1 MPRIVEGRMGFQGGE
16 TWYRVTG
23 DLASGKPPLLCLHGG
38 PGAQSDYIHP
48 FDALAETGRAVIQ
61 YDQFGCGRSTHR
73 PDAPA
78 DFWSVQLF
86 IDELDALIAHL
97 GIGRAYHVLGQSW
110 GGMLGA
116 EHAVRRPAGLRG
128 LVIANSPAN
137 MRTWVAEANRL
148 RAALP
153 PEVQATLLRHE
164 AAGTTAAPEYE
175 AAVNVFYER
184 HLCRVVPFPQP
195 LRDSFAGLAAEPTVY
210 HTMNGPSEF
219 HVVGHI
225 RDWSIEDRLGDVAAR
240 TLVLSGQHDEATE
253 ACVAPYA
260 ERIAGA
266 EWVIIGGASHCAHL
280 EKPALVMSIV
290 AGFLARAD

>member
-1 MPRIVEGRMGFQGGE
+1 MGFQGGE

-195 LRDSFAGLAAEPTVY
+195 LRDSFAGLTAEPTVY

>member
-1 MPRIVEGRMGFQGGE
+1 MPHIREGRMPFKGGE
-16 TWYRVTG
+16 TWYRITG
-23 DLASGKPPLLCLHGG
+23 DLGAARPPLLCLHGG
-38 PGAQSDYIHP
+38 PGAQSDYLHP
-48 FDALAETGRAVIQ
+48 FDTLAAGGRAVIQ

-73 PDAPA
+73 PEAPA

-86 IDELDALIAHL
+86 VEELDALVAHL
-97 GIGRAYHVLGQSW
+97 GIGEAYHLLGQSW

-148 RAALP
+148 RAGLP
-153 PEVQATLLRHE
+153 QHVQATLLRHE
-164 AAGTTAAPEYE
+164 AAGTTADAEYE

-195 LRDSFAGLAAEPTVY
+195 LRDSFAGMAAEPTVY

-225 RDWSIEDRLGDVAAR
+225 RDWSIEDRLPAVAAR

-260 ERIAGA
+260 ERIPGA

-280 EKPALVMSIV
+280 EKPDLVMSIV
-290 AGFLARAD
+290 AAFLARAD

>member
-1 MPRIVEGRMGFQGGE
+1 MPSATEGRMTFQGGE

-23 DLASGKPPLLCLHGG
+23 DLASGRPPLLCLHGG
-38 PGAQSDYIHP
+38 PGAQSDYLHP
-48 FDALAETGRAVIQ
+48 FDAVAGTGRAVVQ

-78 DFWSVQLF
+78 DFWSVRLF
-86 IDELDALIAHL
+86 VEELDALIAHL
-97 GIGRAYHVLGQSW
+97 RIGGAYHVLGQSW

-137 MRTWVAEANRL
+137 MHTWVAEANRL
-148 RAALP
+148 RALLP
-153 PEVQATLLRHE
+153 PDVQATLLRHE
-164 AAGTTAAPEYE
+164 AAGTTSAPEYE

-195 LRDSFAGLAAEPTVY
+195 LRDSFAGMAAEPTVY

-225 RDWSIEDRLGDVAAR
+225 RDWSIEDRLPQVAAR
-240 TLVLSGQHDEATE
+240 TLVISGEHDEATQ

-260 ERIAGA
+260 ERIPGA

-280 EKPALVMSIV
+280 EKPELVLSIV
-290 AGFLARAD
+290 AGFLARAE

>member
-1 MPRIVEGRMGFQGGE
+1 MPNIIEGRMGFQGGE
-16 TWYRVTG
+16 TWYRITG
-23 DLASGKPPLLCLHGG
+23 DLASGKSPLLCLHGG

-164 AAGTTAAPEYE
+164 AAGTTADPDYE

-225 RDWSIEDRLGDVAAR
+225 RDWSIEDRLGQVAAR
-240 TLVLSGQHDEATE
+240 TLVLSGQYDEATE

>member
-1 MPRIVEGRMGFQGGE
+1 MGFQGGE